1 MDSGWIT
8 APTGR
13 KLPRLCDARHISF
26 QVRNDCKQVTFSYM
40 EATTRITKTTRRE
53 TAGELSLKLG
63 AFLLRVM
70 GGGSGEVFRMIDE
83 SGITFS
89 QMKVLVELEA
99 ADEDART
106 VTALSEELGISAA
119 SASRAADGL
128 VRKKLATRVE
138 DPDDRRVRRLA
149 PTAKGRD
156 LADRIISARLAGL
169 EDFAGSLDRDERQ
182 KLEAALDA
190 LLKRPEI
197 AEIYTNYERKVS
209 R

>member
-1 MDSGWIT
+1 
-8 APTGR
+8 
-13 KLPRLCDARHISF
+13 
-26 QVRNDCKQVTFSYM
+26 M
-40 EATTRITKTTRRE
+40 EAATKLRTTSSSSRK
-53 TAGELSLKLG
+53 AGELAVKLG
-63 AFLLRVM
+63 ALLLRCM
-70 GGGSGEVFRMIDE
+70 GGASSEVFRVIDE
-83 SGITFS
+83 SGLTFS

-99 ADEDART
+99 AEEDERT
-106 VTALSEELGISAA
+106 VTALSEELGISAP

-138 DPDDRRVRRLA
+138 DADDRRVRRLA
-149 PTAKGRD
+149 LTVRGRE

-169 EDFAGSLDRDERQ
+169 EELTDSLNGEERQ

-197 AEIYTNYERKVS
+197 AEIYATYERKAS

>member
-1 MDSGWIT
+1 MEAATRTSKT
-8 APTGR
+8 APKG
-13 KLPRLCDARHISF
+13 
-26 QVRNDCKQVTFSYM
+26 
-40 EATTRITKTTRRE
+40 
-53 TAGELSLKLG
+53 TAGELPLKLG
-63 AFLLRVM
+63 AFLLRCM
-70 GGGSGEVFRMIDE
+70 GGASSDVFRVIDE
-83 SGITFS
+83 SGLTFS

-99 ADEDART
+99 PDEDART

-138 DPDDRRVRRLA
+138 DQDDRRVRRLTL
-149 PTAKGRD
+149 TAKGRQ
-156 LADRIISARLAGL
+156 LADRIISARLAGI
-169 EDFAGSLDRDERQ
+169 EEFTDSLGPEERQ

-197 AEIYTNYERKVS
+197 AEIYATYERKVS

>member
-1 MDSGWIT
+1 
-8 APTGR
+8 
-13 KLPRLCDARHISF
+13 
-26 QVRNDCKQVTFSYM
+26 M
-40 EATTRITKTTRRE
+40 EAATKNRKQSNPRE
-53 TAGELSLKLG
+53 SAGDLAIKIG
-63 AFLLRVM
+63 AFMLRCM
-70 GGGSGEVFRMIDE
+70 GGGSSEVFRMIDE
-83 SGITFS
+83 SGLTFS

-106 VTALSEELGISAA
+106 VTALSEELGISTA

-149 PTAKGRD
+149 LTAKGRQ

-169 EDFAGSLDRDERQ
+169 EGFADSLAPDERQ

-190 LLKRPEI
+190 LLERPEI
-197 AEIYTNYERKVS
+197 AEIYRNYERKA
-209 R
+209 RR

>member
-1 MDSGWIT
+1 
-8 APTGR
+8 
-13 KLPRLCDARHISF
+13 
-26 QVRNDCKQVTFSYM
+26 M
-40 EATTRITKTTRRE
+40 EAGTRERRTETTN
-53 TAGELSLKLG
+53 ELALKLG
-63 AFLLRVM
+63 AFLLRCM
-70 GGGSGEVFRMIDE
+70 GGASSDVFRVIDE
-83 SGITFS
+83 SGLTFS

-99 ADEDART
+99 PDEDART

-149 PTAKGRD
+149 LSAKGRA
-156 LADRIISARLAGL
+156 LAEQIISARLAGL
-169 EDFAGSLDRDERQ
+169 EEFADSLAAEERQ

-197 AEIYTNYERKVS
+197 AEIYANYERKVS

>member
-1 MDSGWIT
+1 
-8 APTGR
+8 
-13 KLPRLCDARHISF
+13 
-26 QVRNDCKQVTFSYM
+26 M
-40 EATTRITKTTRRE
+40 EAATKAKKRTSRRE

-63 AFLLRVM
+63 AFLLRCM
-70 GGGSGEVFRMIDE
+70 GGGSSEVFRMIDE
-83 SGITFS
+83 SGLTFS

-138 DPDDRRVRRLA
+138 DAVDRRVRRLA
-149 PTAKGRD
+149 LTTAGRD

-169 EDFAGSLDRDERQ
+169 EEFTDSLAAGERQ
-182 KLEAALDA
+182 KLESALDA
-190 LLKRPEI
+190 LLERPEI
-197 AEIYTNYERKVS
+197 AEIYRNYER
-209 R
+209 RARR